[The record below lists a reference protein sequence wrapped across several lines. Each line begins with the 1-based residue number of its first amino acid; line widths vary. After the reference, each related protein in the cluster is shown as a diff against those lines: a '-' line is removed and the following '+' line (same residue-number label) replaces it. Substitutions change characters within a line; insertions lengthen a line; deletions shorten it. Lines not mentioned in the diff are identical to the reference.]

1 MDAEFA
7 TGDAVPVIPGRQ
19 AHLFE
24 EFVVVGERRQHLEF
38 ERDGIV
44 LFQALVK
51 DPLRGAAGR
60 LVHDHGVHG
69 VIQVLHEHLPVGIMQ
84 VTETTPGYFNAAFR
98 GAFHQVVDGDR
109 RAAQPGL
116 QIRPIGRQAGEH
128 QAVVAVNPRDLL
140 HVGFR
145 LALAETGAA
154 VALLPGDMEQR
165 PVGIEYVTMIA
176 AAQFGHVAAT
186 VSDHLCALVAAA
198 VEQHIYLAVLMP
210 GHHHR
215 LPADAGGEIIPRFFY
230 LAVMADIDPG
240 PVPDTLHLQVEDFG
254 IGIDFLMDA
263 ILPDQSRQ
271 LVVSVMRHLQFSRR
285 CCIQPRIFR

>member
-7 TGDAVPVIPGRQ
+7 AGDAVPVIPGCQ

-60 LVHDHGVHG
+60 LVHDHG
-69 VIQVLHEHLPVGIMQ
+69 MQ
-84 VTETTPGYFNAAFR
+84 WRHSGSPQTSSSWNHAGNGNNPRLFQCGLQGSVP
-98 GAFHQVVDGDR
+98 
-109 RAAQPGL
+109 PGL
-116 QIRPIGRQAGEH
+116 SMETAAPLSQVFKSGPSGARLANTRP
-128 QAVVAVNPRDLL
+128 VVAVHPRDLL

-176 AAQFGHVAAT
+176 AAQSGHVAAT
-186 VSDHLCALVAAA
+186 VSHHLRALV
-198 VEQHIYLAVLMP
+198 
-210 GHHHR
+210 G
-215 LPADAGGEIIPRFFY
+215 AGG
-230 LAVMADIDPG
+230 
-240 PVPDTLHLQVEDFG
+240 
-254 IGIDFLMDA
+254 
-263 ILPDQSRQ
+263 
-271 LVVSVMRHLQFSRR
+271 
-285 CCIQPRIFR
+285 